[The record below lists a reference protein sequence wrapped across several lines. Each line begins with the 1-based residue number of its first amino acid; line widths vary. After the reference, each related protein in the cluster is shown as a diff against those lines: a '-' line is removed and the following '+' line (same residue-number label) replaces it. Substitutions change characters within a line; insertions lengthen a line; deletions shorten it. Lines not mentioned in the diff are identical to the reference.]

1 MTAYISRRRRR
12 WDVWGRLGWVVNTEA
27 TGLSN
32 IQYEDL
38 QGNKHTAIADTGS
51 DGLCFEHSGETV
63 DVNVAEAV
71 ARIFGTH
78 TSLGIFAPLAGDME
92 RNGLRWPVILGVDG
106 GVVGANR
113 LKAAG
118 VLGWKTV
125 PAYVVPFGSGAF
137 RGM

>member
-1 MTAYISRRRRR
+1 MKAYISRRRRR
-12 WDVWGRLGWVVNTEA
+12 WDIWGRLGLVA
-27 TGLSN
+27 GTGSDGISTVEYVDLKGKR
-32 IQYEDL
+32 YEC
-38 QGNKHTAIADTGS
+38 KADTGS